1 MVDDRMEYMNLV
13 MTAAV
18 IFLAIMVN
26 NVIVRSFGNY
36 VTIKE
41 WAKVGISAVVVA
53 AMATGILLLFHGS
66 NN

>member
-1 MVDDRMEYMNLV
+1 

-41 WAKVGISAVVVA
+41 WTKVGISAVVVTG
-53 AMATGILLLFHGS
+53 MATGILLLFHG
-66 NN
+66 